1 MARVEVDVRVLV
13 QHIIDAVGDQFPL
26 AGGAKIVV
34 KGFHRLGGEGR
45 ARTMK
50 IPQEFLL
57 FRVNRNHRITSRLVL
72 APQTRNVLKL
82 RVAVGMVAHG
92 LFLPRRAATSM
103 QLPQQPSDGA
113 TTCRGAHR
121 YQSSR

>member
-1 MARVEVDVRVLV
+1 MAGVEVDVRVLV
-13 QHIIDAVGDQFPL
+13 QHIIEAVGDQCLL

-34 KGFHRLGGEGR
+34 KGVHRLGGAGR
-45 ARTMK
+45 ARTMQV
-50 IPQEFLL
+50 PQEFLL
-57 FRVNRNHRITSRLVL
+57 LRVDRHHPIPCRLVR
-72 APQTRNVLKL
+72 APQTRHVLTL
-82 RVAVGMVAHG
+82 GVAVGMVAHG
-92 LFLPRRAATSM
+92 LCLPRRAATSM

>member
-1 MARVEVDVRVLV
+1 MARVEVDGRGLV
-13 QHIIDAVGDQFPL
+13 QPSIDAVGDQFPL
-26 AGGAKIVV
+26 AGGAQIVV

-45 ARTMK
+45 AGTMN

-57 FRVNRNHRITSRLVL
+57 FRVDRNHRITSRLVL
-72 APQTRNVLKL
+72 APPPRNVLKW

-92 LFLPRRAATSM
+92 LFLPRRAAISM

-121 YQSSR
+121 SQASR